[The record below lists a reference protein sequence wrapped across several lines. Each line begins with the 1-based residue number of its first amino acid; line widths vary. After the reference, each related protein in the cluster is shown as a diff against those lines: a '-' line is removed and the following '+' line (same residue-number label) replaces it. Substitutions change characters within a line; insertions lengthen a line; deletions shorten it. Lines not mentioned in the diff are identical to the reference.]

1 MTDRE
6 YLLYYHNEQDYDGPS
21 DWIKTKSDRWE
32 SHHEFI
38 QWLFPTKTPSK
49 FSDAPILDSSIE
61 NELTPQA
68 KAIYIGNYYLFLQY
82 FEEYGKLPFN
92 HWILRASRVIEST
105 QLCVSKFLPPNRVVE
120 DICSRMS
127 PENLN
132 EFFKYHFQNRTGY
145 EVLVGKFM
153 AHRDMTRQVYEQS
166 YLLRCLEAH
175 DKGLNY
181 IREHTYFAPI
191 DINNI
196 SKFGIKVNII
206 KNTPKKYSFGLFAPF
221 TVDCRW

>member
-1 MTDRE
+1 MIDPFNIIS
-6 YLLYYHNEQDYDGPS
+6 YHNSQSPVKRN
-21 DWIKTKSDRWE
+21 WMKE
-32 SHHEFI
+32 SIIEWDTTHNFI

-49 FSDAPILDSSIE
+49 YLDAPVLDSSIE

-68 KAIYIGNYYLFLQY
+68 KATYIGNYYLFLQY

-105 QLCVSKFLPPNRVVE
+105 QLCVSKFLPLDRVVE

-145 EVLVGKFM
+145 EIFI
-153 AHRDMTRQVYEQS
+153 YN
-166 YLLRCLEAH
+166 YLR
-175 DKGLNY
+175 
-181 IREHTYFAPI
+181 R
-191 DINNI
+191 
-196 SKFGIKVNII
+196 S
-206 KNTPKKYSFGLFAPF
+206 
-221 TVDCRW
+221 